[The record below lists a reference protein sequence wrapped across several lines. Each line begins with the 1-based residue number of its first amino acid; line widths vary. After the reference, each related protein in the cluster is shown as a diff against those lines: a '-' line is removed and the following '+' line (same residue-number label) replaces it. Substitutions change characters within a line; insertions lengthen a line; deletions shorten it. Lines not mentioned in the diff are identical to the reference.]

1 MAVSAAG
8 TRDPQ
13 LRCMSNTRTI
23 AKNTGWY
30 SVENIVSAV
39 VGVVTSIAI
48 ARTLGPT
55 KTGYIVYV
63 GYVATVV
70 GTLGSLGIPAATR
83 KYMAEFIGMGD
94 KGTAR
99 LIFFRTLALQAGLA
113 SVATLAIIL
122 WVFQDANA
130 QYRLAA
136 VLIALSIWPAMVNSV
151 PAQANSATEDLAT
164 NVPGSIVSAF
174 VYLFTILA
182 TVIFH
187 WGVTGIGA
195 ALLLMRIADFLVR
208 FFPTLTRISK
218 WNTTHAL
225 PDGLRKRMVAFAWQ
239 SVATM
244 LLALIV
250 WERCE
255 ILLLKSLCTDIRQVA
270 FYSIAFSLGNYL
282 LLSSTIFG
290 AAAST
295 TVFAQ
300 HGRDKSRMPQLAA
313 SSFRYLALTSIPL
326 HFIAVALAVPALLLF
341 FGTRYAGAAMVATV
355 APLLCMPKAFLAPIQ
370 SLLQSAERQGYVIL
384 ATVIAGIVDIGVAW
398 ALIPVHGAVGACIG
412 NGVAQITAVGIMWAI
427 GIRLF
432 HVRLPWMLT
441 AKIAA
446 ASAAAALCAHFV
458 AAALPPLLGVL
469 LGGCASLLVLLVLTY
484 LLRVLEPEDRDRF
497 AIMTGILPRRLA
509 KPTNKLLSL
518 LVRSGRSAMQK
529 EWAG

>member
-1 MAVSAAG
+1 
-8 TRDPQ
+8 
-13 LRCMSNTRTI
+13 MSNTKTI

-39 VGVVTSIAI
+39 VTVITSIAI

-63 GYVATVV
+63 SYVASVV
-70 GTLGSLGIPAATR
+70 GNLGSLGIPAATR

-113 SVATLAIIL
+113 SLATLAIIL

-130 QYRLAA
+130 QFRLAA
-136 VLIALSIWPAMVNSV
+136 VLIALSIWPSMVNSV
-151 PAQANSATEDLAT
+151 PAQANSATENLAT

-174 VYLFTILA
+174 VYLFAILA

-195 ALLLMRIADFLVR
+195 ALLLMRVADFLVR
-208 FFPTLTRISK
+208 FFPTLARISA
-218 WNTTHAL
+218 WNATQVL
-225 PDGLRKRMVAFAWQ
+225 PDGLRKRMVAYAWQ

-255 ILLLKSLCTDIRQVA
+255 VLLLKSLCADIRQVA
-270 FYSIAFSLGNYL
+270 FYSIAFTFGNYL

-313 SSFRYLALTSIPL
+313 ASFRYLALTSIPL
-326 HFIAVALAVPALLLF
+326 HFIAVALALPALLLLY
-341 FGTRYAGAAMVATV
+341 GNRYAGAAMVVTV

-384 ATVIAGIVDIGVAW
+384 ATVVAGIVDIGVAW
-398 ALIPVHGAVGACIG
+398 TLIPAHGAVGACIG
-412 NGVAQITAVGIMWAI
+412 NGVAQITAVGIMWTI

-432 HVRLPWMLT
+432 HVRLPWMFT

-446 ASAAAALCAHFV
+446 ASAAAGLCAHFV
-458 AAALPPLLGVL
+458 AATLPPLWGSL
-469 LGGCASLLVLLVLTY
+469 LGGCVSLLVLLVLTY
-484 LLRVLEPEDRDRF
+484 LLRVLEPQDRDRL
-497 AIMTGILPRRLA
+497 AILTSILPWRLG
-509 KPTNKLLSL
+509 KPVSKLLSL
-518 LVRSGRSAMQK
+518 LVRCERTPMQRQLA
-529 EWAG
+529 E

>member
-1 MAVSAAG
+1 
-8 TRDPQ
+8 
-13 LRCMSNTRTI
+13 MSNTRTI

-39 VGVVTSIAI
+39 VTVITSIAI

-63 GYVATVV
+63 GYVASVV
-70 GTLGSLGIPAATR
+70 GNLGSLGIPAATR

-99 LIFFRTLALQAGLA
+99 LIFFRTLALQAGIA
-113 SVATLAIIL
+113 SLATLAIIL

-130 QYRLAA
+130 QFRLAA
-136 VLIALSIWPAMVNSV
+136 VLIALSIWPSMVNSV
-151 PAQANSATEDLAT
+151 PAQANSATENLAT

-174 VYLFTILA
+174 VYLFAILA

-195 ALLLMRIADFLVR
+195 ALLLMRLADLLVR
-208 FFPTLTRISK
+208 FFPTLTRISA
-218 WNTTHAL
+218 WNTTQVL
-225 PDGLRKRMVAFAWQ
+225 PDGLRKRMVAYAWQ
-239 SVATM
+239 SVTTM

-255 ILLLKSLCTDIRQVA
+255 VLLLKSLCADIRQVA
-270 FYSIAFSLGNYL
+270 FYSIAFTFGNYL

-313 SSFRYLALTSIPL
+313 ASFRYLALTSIPL
-326 HFIAVALAVPALLLF
+326 HFIAVALAAPALLLLY
-341 FGTRYAGAAMVATV
+341 GTRYAGAAMVVTV

-384 ATVIAGIVDIGVAW
+384 ATVLAGIVDIGVAW
-398 ALIPVHGAVGACIG
+398 TLIPAHGAVGACIG
-412 NGVAQITAVGIMWAI
+412 NGVAQITAVGVMWAI
-427 GIRLF
+427 GVRLF
-432 HVRLPWMLT
+432 RVRLPWVLF
-441 AKIAA
+441 AKVVLI
-446 ASAAAALCAHFV
+446 SVAAALTAHFV
-458 AAALPPLLGVL
+458 ALMFAPLWGVL
-469 LGGCASLLVLLVLTY
+469 IGGAASLAILFGLFYLT
-484 LLRVLEPEDRDRF
+484 RVLEPEDGDRF
-497 AIMTGILPRRLA
+497 RTLTKMLPEAIAGPANLV
-509 KPTNKLLSL
+509 LSIFY
-518 LVRSGRSAMQK
+518 
-529 EWAG
+529 

>member
-1 MAVSAAG
+1 
-8 TRDPQ
+8 
-13 LRCMSNTRTI
+13 MSNTKTI

-30 SVENIVSAV
+30 SVENILSAV
-39 VGVVTSIAI
+39 VGVITSIAI

-63 GYVATVV
+63 SYVASVV
-70 GTLGSLGIPAATR
+70 GNLGSLGIPAATR

-113 SVATLAIIL
+113 TLATLAIIL
-122 WVFQDANA
+122 WIFQDASA
-130 QYRLAA
+130 QFRLAA
-136 VLIALSIWPAMVNSV
+136 VLIALSIWPSMVNNVS
-151 PAQANSATEDLAT
+151 AQANSATEDLAT

-174 VYLFTILA
+174 VYFFTILG

-195 ALLLMRIADFLVR
+195 ATLLMRMVDFLVR
-208 FFPTLTRISK
+208 FFPTWSRISA
-218 WNTTHAL
+218 WNTTHLL
-225 PDGLRKRMVAFAWQ
+225 PDGLRKRMIAYAWQ

-255 ILLLKSLCTDIRQVA
+255 VLLLKILCADIRQVA
-270 FYSIAFSLGNYL
+270 FYSIAFTFGNYL
-282 LLSSTIFG
+282 LLGSTIFG

-300 HGRDKSRMPQLAA
+300 QGRDKSRMPKLTAA
-313 SSFRYLALTSIPL
+313 SFRYLALTTIPL
-326 HFIAVALAVPALLLF
+326 HFIAVALAAPTLLLLY
-341 FGTRYAGAAMVATV
+341 GSRYAGAAMVVTI
-355 APLLCMPKAFLAPIQ
+355 APLLCMPKAFLVPVQ

-384 ATVIAGIVDIGVAW
+384 ATVLASVVDIGVAS
-398 ALIPVHGAVGACIG
+398 ALIPLHGAVGACIG
-412 NGVAQITAVGIMWAI
+412 SGAAQITAVGIMWAI

-432 HVRLPWMLT
+432 KVRLPWMLT
-441 AKIAA
+441 AKITA
-446 ASAAAALCAHFV
+446 ASTVAALCAHFI
-458 AAALPPLLGVL
+458 AAALPPVLGVL
-469 LGGCASLLVLLVLTY
+469 LGGSASLLVLLVLTY

-497 AIMTGILPRRLA
+497 AVLTGILPRLLA
-509 KPTNKLLSL
+509 EPTNKLLSA
-518 LVRSGRSAMQK
+518 LVRPVRSAMQK
-529 EWAG
+529 EWVG

>member
-1 MAVSAAG
+1 
-8 TRDPQ
+8 
-13 LRCMSNTRTI
+13 MSNTKTI

-30 SVENIVSAV
+30 SIENILSAV
-39 VGVVTSIAI
+39 VGIITSVAV

-63 GYVATVV
+63 SYVASVV
-70 GTLGSLGIPAATR
+70 SNLGSLGIPAATR

-113 SVATLAIIL
+113 SLATLAIIL
-122 WVFQDANA
+122 WIFHDASA
-130 QYRLAA
+130 QFRLAA
-136 VLIALSIWPAMVNSV
+136 VLIALSIWPSMVNFV

-164 NVPGSIVSAF
+164 NMPGSVVSAF
-174 VYLFTILA
+174 VYLFTILG

-195 ALLLMRIADFLVR
+195 ALLLMRGVDFLVR
-208 FFPTLTRISK
+208 FFPTLRRISA
-218 WNTTHAL
+218 WNMTHVL
-225 PDGLRKRMVAFAWQ
+225 PDGLRKRMVAYAWQ

-255 ILLLKSLCTDIRQVA
+255 VLLLKSLCADIRQVA
-270 FYSIAFSLGNYL
+270 FYSIAFTFGNYL
-282 LLSSTIFG
+282 LLGSTIFG

-300 HGRDKSRMPQLAA
+300 QGRDKSRMPQLTAA
-313 SSFRYLALTSIPL
+313 SFRYLALTTIPL
-326 HFIAVALAVPALLLF
+326 HFIAVALAAPALLLLY
-341 FGTRYAGAAMVATV
+341 GTRYAGAAMVVTI
-355 APLLCMPKAFLAPIQ
+355 APLLCMPKAFLAPVQ

-384 ATVIAGIVDIGVAW
+384 ATVIASVVDIGVAS

-412 NGVAQITAVGIMWAI
+412 NGVAQITAVGIMWAV

-432 HVRLPWMLT
+432 HVKLPWMLT

-446 ASAAAALCAHFV
+446 ASVAAALCAHVV
-458 AAALPPLLGVL
+458 AAVLPPFLGVL

-484 LLRVLEPEDRDRF
+484 VLRVLEPEDRDRF
-497 AIMTGILPRRLA
+497 AIMTGILPGRLA
-509 KPTNKLLSL
+509 KPANKLLSL
-518 LVRSGRSAMQK
+518 LVRSERTPLQK
-529 EWAG
+529 QWAE

>member
-1 MAVSAAG
+1 
-8 TRDPQ
+8 
-13 LRCMSNTRTI
+13 MSNTKTI

-39 VGVVTSIAI
+39 VTVITSIAI

-55 KTGYIVYV
+55 KTGYVVYV
-63 GYVATVV
+63 CYVASIV
-70 GTLGSLGIPAATR
+70 GNLGSLGIPAATR

-99 LIFFRTLALQAGLA
+99 LIFFRTLVLQAGLA
-113 SVATLAIIL
+113 SLATLAIIL

-130 QYRLAA
+130 QFRLAA
-136 VLIALSIWPAMVNSV
+136 VLIALSIWPSMVNSV
-151 PAQANSATEDLAT
+151 PAQANGATENFAT

-195 ALLLMRIADFLVR
+195 ALLLMRLVDFLVR
-208 FFPTLTRISK
+208 FFPTVARILR
-218 WNTTHAL
+218 WNTARAL
-225 PDGLRKRMVAFAWQ
+225 PDGLRNRMTVYAWQ
-239 SVATM
+239 SVITM

-255 ILLLKSLCTDIRQVA
+255 VLLLKTLCADIRQVA
-270 FYSIAFSLGNYL
+270 FYSIAFTFGNYL

-295 TVFAQ
+295 TIFVQ
-300 HGRDKSRMPQLAA
+300 LGRDKSRMPQLVAA
-313 SSFRYLALTSIPL
+313 SFRYLVLTSIPL
-326 HFIAVALAVPALLLF
+326 HFIAVALAAPALLLLY
-341 FGTRYAGAAMVATV
+341 GTRYAGAAMVVTV

-370 SLLQSAERQGYVIL
+370 SLLQSAERQNYIIL
-384 ATVIAGIVDIGVAW
+384 TTVFAGVVDIGVAS
-398 ALIPVHGAVGACIG
+398 ALIPAHGAVGACIG
-412 NGVAQITAVGIMWAI
+412 NGVAQITAVGLMWAI

-432 HVRLPWMLT
+432 HVKLPWMLT

-446 ASAAAALCAHFV
+446 ASAVAALCAHLV

-469 LGGCASLLVLLVLTY
+469 LGGCTSLLVLLVLTY
-484 LLRVLEPEDRDRF
+484 VLRVLEQEDRDRF
-497 AIMTGILPRRLA
+497 ILLTGMLPRPLA
-509 KPTNKLLSL
+509 TPTNKLLSL
-518 LVRSGRSAMQK
+518 LVRSERSAL
-529 EWAG
+529 EGDWVG

>member
-1 MAVSAAG
+1 
-8 TRDPQ
+8 
-13 LRCMSNTRTI
+13 MSNTRTI

-39 VGVVTSIAI
+39 VTVITSIAI

-55 KTGYIVYV
+55 KTGYIIYV
-63 GYVATVV
+63 GYVASVV
-70 GTLGSLGIPAATR
+70 GNLGSFGIPAATR

-113 SVATLAIIL
+113 SLATLAIIV

-130 QYRLAA
+130 QFRLAA
-136 VLIALSIWPAMVNSV
+136 VLIALSIWPSMVNYV
-151 PAQANSATEDLAT
+151 PAQANGATENLAT

-195 ALLLMRIADFLVR
+195 ALFLMRSADFLVR
-208 FFPTLTRISK
+208 FFPTMRRIAA
-218 WNTTHAL
+218 WNTTHVL
-225 PDGLRKRMVAFAWQ
+225 PNGLRKRMVGYAWQ

-255 ILLLKSLCTDIRQVA
+255 VLLLKSLCADIRQVA
-270 FYSIAFSLGNYL
+270 FYSIAFTFGNYL

-295 TVFAQ
+295 TIFVQ
-300 HGRDKSRMPQLAA
+300 LGRDKSRMPQLMA
-313 SSFRYLALTSIPL
+313 SSFRYLVLKSIPL
-326 HFIAVALAVPALLLF
+326 HFIAVALAAPALLLLY
-341 FGTRYAGAAMVATV
+341 GTRYAGAAMVVTI

-370 SLLQSAERQGYVIL
+370 SLLQSAERQSYVIL
-384 ATVIAGIVDIGVAW
+384 ATVLAGIVDIGVAW
-398 ALIPVHGAVGACIG
+398 TLIPVHGAVGACIG
-412 NGVAQITAVGIMWAI
+412 SGAAQITAVGIMWAI
-427 GIRLF
+427 GIYLYK
-432 HVRLPWMLT
+432 VQLPWVFL
-441 AKIAA
+441 AKV
-446 ASAAAALCAHFV
+446 ASISTLAALSAHFIAV
-458 AAALPPLLGVL
+458 GLAPLWGIMF
-469 LGGCASLLVLLVLTY
+469 GGSASLVILFGLFY
-484 LLRVLEPEDRDRF
+484 LLRVLEPEDQARF
-497 AIMTGILPRRLA
+497 NLLTRSMPKSIGRPVENVISLMVRPRLA
-509 KPTNKLLSL
+509 AVTPTN
-518 LVRSGRSAMQK
+518 V
-529 EWAG
+529 